1 MTESLVVTQ
10 LINGLQ
16 FGVLL
21 FLMAAGLTLVFGIVN
36 FVNMAHGSFYMI
48 GAYVG
53 ATIYNYSHSF
63 ILAFI
68 LTIPATLILGIVV
81 QRLVLATLFQRDHL
95 DQVLATFG
103 LLLFF
108 NELARAL
115 WGPAPYY
122 IELPAALSGAVTL
135 LGVIY
140 PSYRIL
146 IVAVGLIV
154 AGAIYF
160 IVHRTR
166 FGMLLRAGATD
177 APMVAALGVNITLI
191 NTLIFGLGAVLAG
204 LAGLMA
210 GPILSI
216 EPGMGD
222 GILILTVV
230 IIVIGGVGSI
240 RGAFYASLIV
250 GVVDTVGRVWLPLLL
265 ESVFP
270 NNMAS
275 TAGPAVSSMLIY
287 ILMAAVLALKP
298 AGLFPVKHG

>member
-1 MTESLVVTQ
+1 MTESLIITQ

-53 ATIYNYSHSF
+53 ATLYNFSHSF
-63 ILAFI
+63 ILAFV
-68 LTIPATLILGIVV
+68 LTIPAMLLLGVV
-81 QRLVLATLFQRDHL
+81 IQRLVLASLFQRDHL

-103 LLLFF
+103 LILFF
-108 NELARAL
+108 NEFARTL

-135 LGVIY
+135 LGVTY

-154 AGAIYF
+154 AAAIYL

-204 LAGLMA
+204 IAGLMA

-250 GVVDTVGRVWLPLLL
+250 GVVDTVGRVSLPLLL
-265 ESVFP
+265 ESIFP
-270 NNMAS
+270 NNVAS
-275 TAGPAVSSMLIY
+275 TAGPAISSMLIY
-287 ILMAAVLALKP
+287 ILMAAVLAFKP